1 MSSIKTFRDLQA
13 WQEAMTLAVMCYD
26 VTRGFPRS
34 EEFGMT
40 SQIRRAAAS
49 IPANIA
55 EGHGRQTRADYARF
69 LSVAHGSLRELETHL
84 ILCGRVSLARSEPIA
99 QLIKQCDTVGKLL
112 YSLMRAL
119 RVPASAPRAEP

>member
-13 WQEAMTLAVMCYD
+13 WQEAMMLAVMCYD

-49 IPANIA
+49 VPANIA

-84 ILCGRVSLARSEPIA
+84 MLCERVSLTTSESTAP
-99 QLIKQCDTVGKLL
+99 LLTQCDKVGKLL

-119 RVPASAPRAEP
+119 RAPAPST